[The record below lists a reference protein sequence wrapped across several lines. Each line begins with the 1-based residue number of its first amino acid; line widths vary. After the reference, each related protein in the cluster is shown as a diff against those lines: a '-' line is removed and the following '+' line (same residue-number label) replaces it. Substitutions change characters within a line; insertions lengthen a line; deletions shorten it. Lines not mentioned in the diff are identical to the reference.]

1 MTDLEKM
8 MKAIKIQYDRPIP
21 DLPKDWTGEEQWGYI
36 HGWEDAMMHIWEAV
50 LTYDAE
56 EHIGRICWRCDYTI
70 FGDER
75 EYGSVM

>member
-56 EHIGRICWRCDYTI
+56 EQLQNLPEAGTEPTQGFNIL
-70 FGDER
+70 
-75 EYGSVM
+75 